1 MDDQD
6 RLKELVAWLEAEH
19 GPVTEEE
26 LAAGRAELAAF
37 DAEHERRRRLRS
49 ERRPE

>member
-6 RLKELVAWLEAEH
+6 RLKELVAWLEAEY

-26 LAAGRAELAAF
+26 RAAGRAELAAF
-37 DAEHERRRRLRS
+37 DAEHERRRSFRR
-49 ERRPE
+49 EPRPE